1 MAFPIDGA
9 PLPSLLSAEGR
20 AVRRNNS
27 VGRVFP
33 DIKIDFFAL
42 IGDYV
47 YRMRGDA
54 AMASTTDHEI
64 RAIALSS
71 GLGRSILA
79 FDDDE
84 ILSLL
89 RAAIQREG
97 GQVAF
102 AKHHS
107 VNRTYL
113 NMVLSGKRPMGDAIA
128 EALGLRKVY
137 VAEKNGGS

>member
-20 AVRRNNS
+20 AVRRNNG

-33 DIKIDFFAL
+33 DIRIDFIAL

-47 YRMRGDA
+47 YRMWGDA
-54 AMASTTDHEI
+54 AMASMTDHEM
-64 RAIALSS
+64 RAIAFSS
-71 GLGRSILA
+71 GLGRRVLA

-84 ILSLL
+84 ILVLL
-89 RAAIQREG
+89 RAAIKREG

-113 NMVLSGKRPMGDAIA
+113 NMVLSGKRPIGEAVPQ
-128 EALGLRKVY
+128 ALGLRRVY
-137 VAEKNGGS
+137 VFE